1 MVLDESRSLLFMAT
15 VDDDHPGE
23 IISLMTSPHIA
34 HSFEKITIHGG
45 AITAMQ
51 LSPDCSHLVSADENG
66 MLFVSEIEGQG
77 SFKTLAMRM
86 LEGSAQFE
94 FQEEVLIHK
103 VDLESKKKKIS
114 ELTGKVYELNLNNDH
129 QLRLKEMDHKAK
141 VKEISTKFNKELETE
156 SLMYI
161 EMLAEKS
168 SVESHYKEKMDDL
181 NLTQETSLEKVKSK
195 YEDKLNQEEG
205 RHRQLNQDTARAHEL
220 WNVENTALVDA
231 HQDYLRNLTSEYEE
245 NIRLEAEEQKEIVQ
259 DKEHMQVV
267 IVWNPLS
274 IKPKL

>member
-15 VDDDHPGE
+15 ADDDQPGE
-23 IISLMTSPHIA
+23 IISLMTAPHIA
-34 HSFEKITIHGG
+34 HSFEKIAVHSG

-51 LSPDCSHLVSADENG
+51 LSPSCSHIVSGDEHG

-86 LEGSAQFE
+86 LEGAAQFE

-114 ELTGKVYELNLNNDH
+114 ELTGKVDELNMNNDH

-141 VKEISTKFNKELETE
+141 VKEISAKFNKELETE
-156 SLMYI
+156 SGKYV
-161 EMLAEKS
+161 EMLSEKS
-168 SVESHYKEKMDDL
+168 SVETQYKESMNDM
-181 NLTQETSLEKVKSK
+181 NLTQETSLAKVKAK
-195 YEDKLNQEEG
+195 YEDKLNQEED

-220 WNVENTALVDA
+220 WNVENVALVDA
-231 HQDYLRNLTSEYEE
+231 HQEYLRSLTAEYEE
-245 NIRLEAEEQKEIVQ
+245 RLRLESEEQKEIALE
-259 DKEHMQVV
+259 KEHMQV
-267 IVWNPLS
+267 
-274 IKPKL
+274 